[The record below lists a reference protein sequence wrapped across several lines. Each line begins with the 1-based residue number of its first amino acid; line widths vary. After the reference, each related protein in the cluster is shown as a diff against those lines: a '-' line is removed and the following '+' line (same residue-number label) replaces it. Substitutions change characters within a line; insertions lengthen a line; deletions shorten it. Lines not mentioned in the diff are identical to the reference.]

1 MSSMNEYTINR
12 TRETSL
18 EWMTIVE
25 GLIGDY
31 YQQTD
36 PVDDIDRIY
45 RQEEAQEWLDLLEAY
60 GRGEVEYN
68 TLINWQPD
76 FLRDID
82 GFNDYLAD
90 VRFQA
95 TWERNANYNIAYC
108 EENGCRDEAMQRF
121 YDKWTASGSP
131 DSKDGMWSDEQFD
144 EWLAEQPED
153 PVGPIDPG
161 PEPPQTLDEMLS
173 ELAEEQQ
180 VDRDVVD
187 GVVDMIE
194 TIKGSIPTDLESA
207 SDLIKGVLSSTVLG
221 SALEECESWTGNTTT
236 EGGMGVPSWTKCVD
250 VGIFGIPGLDLP
262 LPPGMVDISTSVYD
276 IIQKGEDIGE
286 SFEDFL
292 EDPSGW
298 LENVVDKAVEKVQDV
313 WGDLQA
319 GVDPK
324 TIGGLSGILNDWIGN
339 ILGGYILGQVKDAT
353 SAIDPFL
360 YAGDCLDP
368 TFKEANKEYCE
379 DALNQG
385 TLVDCSTFGKTGDLV
400 TSVDQCGPCEN
411 PDFTPTGANGECVD
425 PAPQG
430 YCEDGTTPKD
440 NPQGTNCDEYEVPI
454 SEEEQLCNQQG
465 RVYNEVTGECED
477 TCEDPNEVVGLDGS
491 CGAPEVVE
499 CNAET
504 ATEQVNLTETVP
516 FGSTVPDPLTSYED
530 DGTQC
535 VATTTTYV
543 EGENPNPPVDCTTLN
558 EGNYQECEGT
568 KCDDG
573 TYAKK
578 GETCG
583 STVDPLECAEIT
595 PENAEA
601 CGKQLCNGTYID
613 IDLPCVPV
621 VPPPPEGCEDPTEAD
636 FGKGA
641 GCEKPCPD
649 NADIGISDALCGDT
663 TVTTCL
669 DDTATNFNEEGPCVY
684 GPIEETCENGATDY
698 PECTQCA
705 DGSLPDANLGCG
717 GGSETCDNGATDWP
731 LCSECPDGTP
741 TDPDTPCSGPDCSD
755 PDYAAANPEECTPG
769 PECIDCTCAEY
780 AAANPE
786 ECLPSPP
793 PPPEG
798 GGSGGSG
805 GQGKREPIEF
815 GISADPELLARKQ
828 FPITD
833 YLSGLFTGNR

>member
-1 MSSMNEYTINR
+1 MSYVGIGSSPPNALNKTKQ
-12 TRETSL
+12 
-18 EWMTIVE
+18 E
-25 GLIGDY
+25 GFQDWLSAFDNLLSSWY
-31 YQQTD
+31 TD
-36 PVDDIDRIY
+36 PANEQDDIDRIY

-82 GFNDYLAD
+82 GFNNYLAD
-90 VRFQA
+90 IRFQA

-108 EENGCRDEAMQRF
+108 EENGCRDEGMQRF
-121 YDKWTASGSP
+121 YDKWIASGSP
-131 DSKDGMWSDEQFD
+131 DSKDGMWSDKQYD

-153 PVGPIDPG
+153 PVDPIDSG
-161 PEPPQTLDEMLS
+161 PETEQTWEEAFEDALEGIS
-173 ELAEEQQ
+173 EEQQ

-207 SDLIKGVLSSTVLG
+207 TNLIKGVLSSTVLG

-236 EGGMGVPSWTKCVD
+236 EGGRGVPSWTKCVS
-250 VGIFGIPGLDLP
+250 VGIFDIPGLDLP

-298 LENVVDKAVEKVQDV
+298 LENVIDKAVEKVQDV

-368 TFKEANKEYCE
+368 TFKSKEANKEYCE

-400 TSVDQCGPCEN
+400 TSADQCGPCEN
-411 PDFTPTGANGECVD
+411 PDWTPTGANGACVD

-477 TCEDPNEVVGLDGS
+477 TCEDLNEVVGLDGS

-504 ATEQVNLTETVP
+504 ATKQVNLTETVP

-543 EGENPNPPVDCTTLN
+543 EGENSNPPVVL
-558 EGNYQECEGT
+558 
-568 KCDDG
+568 
-573 TYAKK
+573 
-578 GETCG
+578 
-583 STVDPLECAEIT
+583 
-595 PENAEA
+595 
-601 CGKQLCNGTYID
+601 
-613 IDLPCVPV
+613 
-621 VPPPPEGCEDPTEAD
+621 PPPEGCEDPTEAD

-641 GCEKPCPD
+641 GCEQPCPD

-663 TVTTCL
+663 PVTTCL

-684 GPIEETCENGATDY
+684 GPIEETCKNGATDY
-698 PECTQCA
+698 PKCTQCA

-717 GGSETCDNGATDWP
+717 GGSEPCDQQDRVTNEDGS
-731 LCSECPDGTP
+731 CGECKPGFID
-741 TDPDTPCSGPDCSD
+741 DPEGFDQCIQAPPECNDCSC
-755 PDYAAANPEECTPG
+755 PEYAAANPEECTPG

-786 ECLPSPP
+786 ECFPSPP

-805 GQGKREPIEF
+805 GSGGQEERDQFSF

-828 FPITD
+828 FPITN